1 MIVQYDNLKTQL
13 IAEDENKQAGN
24 KETQNLRLKLAE
36 LESSKMNLE
45 KELAN
50 FKLNSEQDQ
59 NASRQRISILNQT
72 IEVNIVLRNLNYI
85 IWIDR
90 QIKNL
95 HIGGKFKYSYCI
107 FIGYKR
113 SWKKTGG
120 STS

>member
-1 MIVQYDNLKTQL
+1 MNRNLNCAFPK
-13 IAEDENKQAGN
+13 IARIWVLHAGN

-85 IWIDR
+85 I
-90 QIKNL
+90 
-95 HIGGKFKYSYCI
+95 
-107 FIGYKR
+107 
-113 SWKKTGG
+113 
-120 STS
+120 

>member
-72 IEVNIVLRNLNYI
+72 IEVNVDFKNFNNI
-85 IWIDR
+85 IWFSHQTLQKKFFILAEI
-90 QIKNL
+90 QIL
-95 HIGGKFKYSYCI
+95 LLYFYRI
-107 FIGYKR
+107 
-113 SWKKTGG
+113 
-120 STS
+120 

>member
-72 IEVNIVLRNLNYI
+72 IEVNIVLRNLNFLP
-85 IWIDR
+85 
-90 QIKNL
+90 N
-95 HIGGKFKYSYCI
+95 
-107 FIGYKR
+107 
-113 SWKKTGG
+113 
-120 STS
+120 

>member
-72 IEVNIVLRNLNYI
+72 IEVNIDLKNLNNI
-85 IWIDR
+85 IWFSR
-90 QIKNL
+90 QTPQK
-95 HIGGKFKYSYCI
+95 I
-107 FIGYKR
+107 FILVGN
-113 SWKKTGG
+113 SNITILFL
-120 STS
+120 